1 MAMMMITLMRQI
13 PTYCCRWRFVI
24 GMEFSY
30 KEIVIAAIKNY
41 TICRGVNYRVY
52 ESEPT
57 TFYAKC
63 DHCKLDSNTIVEAIK
78 SLVEA
83 DPSLKVQYVTADD
96 QAKFYTMSYPK
107 A

>member
-1 MAMMMITLMRQI
+1 MCALDLGALNASKENFLSMR
-13 PTYCCRWRFVI
+13 
-24 GMEFSY
+24 ML
-30 KEIVIAAIKNY
+30 
-41 TICRGVNYRVY
+41 
-52 ESEPT
+52 
-57 TFYAKC
+57 